1 MEAKLRGHAHK
12 YGKNVDT
19 DVIIP
24 GKYCNIIDP
33 AELGKHALEGLDPEY
48 TARMKAGDIIV
59 ADTNFGCG
67 SSREVAPI
75 AIKGSGT
82 SAVIAKSFARIFYR
96 NALNIGLPIF
106 ESAEAVDGIETGDEI
121 ELEPAT
127 GVIRNLT
134 KGTQY
139 QSSGVPAVHAPA
151 HRRRRPSPVRRTPL
165 SRSYFVILIAARSGE
180 ENERRM
186 RGGVL
191 SLSKDMRIASVA
203 DMRSPFDY
211 AAPPLLRVTIYASS
225 S

>member
-1 MEAKLRGHAHK
+1 VEARLSGKAHK

-33 AELGKHALEGLDPEY
+33 VELGKHALEGLDPEY
-48 TARMKAGDIIV
+48 TRKMKTGDVIV
-59 ADTNFGCG
+59 AETNFGCG

-106 ESAEAVDGIETGDEI
+106 ESEAAVDGITDGDEI

-127 GVIRNLT
+127 GKIVNRT
-134 KGTQY
+134 KGQTY
-139 QSSGVPAVHAPA
+139 Q
-151 HRRRRPSPVRRTPL
+151 
-165 SRSYFVILIAARSGE
+165 AAE
-180 ENERRM
+180 FPPF
-186 RGGVL
+186 
-191 SLSKDMRIASVA
+191 
-203 DMRSPFDY
+203 MRSLIDAGGLVPY
-211 AAPPLLRVTIYASS
+211 VEKRLAESKK
-225 S
+225 

>member
-1 MEAKLRGHAHK
+1 VEDSMRGKAHK

-48 TARMKAGDIIV
+48 TAKMKAGDIIV

-106 ESAEAVDGIETGDEI
+106 ESEAAVDGIADGDEI
-121 ELEPAT
+121 EVQPAT
-127 GVIRNLT
+127 GTIVNHT
-134 KGTQY
+134 KGEQY
-139 QSSGVPAVHAPA
+139 Q
-151 HRRRRPSPVRRTPL
+151 
-165 SRSYFVILIAARSGE
+165 AAE
-180 ENERRM
+180 FPPF
-186 RGGVL
+186 
-191 SLSKDMRIASVA
+191 
-203 DMRSPFDY
+203 MRSLIDAGGLVPY
-211 AAPPLLRVTIYASS
+211 VEKRLAEAKA
-225 S
+225 

>member
-1 MEAKLRGHAHK
+1 MRGKAHK

-33 AELGKHALEGLDPEY
+33 VELGKHALEGLDAEY
-48 TARMKAGDIIV
+48 TSKMKAGDIIV

-106 ESAEAVDGIETGDEI
+106 ESEAAVNGIASGDDI
-121 ELEPAT
+121 EVQPAT
-127 GVIRNLT
+127 GAIVNHT
-134 KGTQY
+134 KGETY
-139 QSSGVPAVHAPA
+139 QAAQFPPFMQSLIDAGGLVPYVEKRLAEAKA
-151 HRRRRPSPVRRTPL
+151 
-165 SRSYFVILIAARSGE
+165 
-180 ENERRM
+180 
-186 RGGVL
+186 
-191 SLSKDMRIASVA
+191 
-203 DMRSPFDY
+203 
-211 AAPPLLRVTIYASS
+211 
-225 S
+225 

>member
-1 MEAKLRGHAHK
+1 MRGFAHK

-33 AELGKHALEGLDPEY
+33 AELGKHALEGIDAEF
-48 TARMKAGDIIV
+48 TARMKQGDIIV

-106 ESAEAVDGIETGDEI
+106 ESPEAVDGIEAGDEI

-127 GVIRNLT
+127 GIVRNLT
-134 KGTQY
+134 KNKEY
-139 QSSGVPAVHAPA
+139 
-151 HRRRRPSPVRRTPL
+151 R
-165 SRSYFVILIAARSGE
+165 AA
-180 ENERRM
+180 
-186 RGGVL
+186 
-191 SLSKDMRIASVA
+191 
-203 DMRSPFDY
+203 
-211 AAPPLLRVTIYASS
+211 
-225 S
+225 

>member
-1 MEAKLRGHAHK
+1 LEESLRGKAHK

-33 AELGKHALEGLDPEY
+33 VELGKHALEGLDPEY
-48 TARMKAGDIIV
+48 TSKMKAGDIIV

-106 ESAEAVDGIETGDEI
+106 ESDKAVDGIAGGDDI
-121 ELEPAT
+121 EVRPAT
-127 GVIRNLT
+127 GTIVNHT
-134 KGTQY
+134 KGETY
-139 QSSGVPAVHAPA
+139 Q
-151 HRRRRPSPVRRTPL
+151 
-165 SRSYFVILIAARSGE
+165 AAE
-180 ENERRM
+180 FPPF
-186 RGGVL
+186 
-191 SLSKDMRIASVA
+191 
-203 DMRSPFDY
+203 MRSLIDAGGLVPY
-211 AAPPLLRVTIYASS
+211 VEKRLAEAKT
-225 S
+225 

>member
-1 MEAKLRGHAHK
+1 VLHGNAHK

-48 TARMKAGDIIV
+48 TTKMNAGDIIV

-106 ESAEAVDGIETGDEI
+106 ESAEAVDGIDDGDKI
-121 ELEPAT
+121 EVFPES
-127 GVIRNLT
+127 GVIRNIT
-134 KGTQY
+134 KGTEY
-139 QSSGVPAVHAPA
+139 KSAEFPPFMRELIEAGGLVPYV
-151 HRRRRPSPVRRTPL
+151 
-165 SRSYFVILIAARSGE
+165 
-180 ENERRM
+180 ERRLATK
-186 RGGVL
+186 V
-191 SLSKDMRIASVA
+191 
-203 DMRSPFDY
+203 
-211 AAPPLLRVTIYASS
+211 
-225 S
+225 

>member
-1 MEAKLRGHAHK
+1 VEESLRGKAHK
-12 YGKNVDT
+12 YGKNVET

-48 TARMKAGDIIV
+48 TAKMKAGDIIV

-106 ESAEAVDGIETGDEI
+106 ESEAAVDGIANGDEI
-121 ELEPAT
+121 EVQPAT
-127 GVIRNLT
+127 GTIVNHT
-134 KGTQY
+134 KNEKY
-139 QSSGVPAVHAPA
+139 Q
-151 HRRRRPSPVRRTPL
+151 
-165 SRSYFVILIAARSGE
+165 AAE
-180 ENERRM
+180 FPPF
-186 RGGVL
+186 
-191 SLSKDMRIASVA
+191 
-203 DMRSPFDY
+203 MRSLIDAGGLVPY
-211 AAPPLLRVTIYASS
+211 VEKRLAETTI
-225 S
+225 

>member
-1 MEAKLRGHAHK
+1 MRGFAHK

-33 AELGKHALEGLDPEY
+33 AELGKHALEGIDAEF
-48 TARMKAGDIIV
+48 TARMKQGDIIV

-106 ESAEAVDGIETGDEI
+106 ESPEAVDGIEAGDEI
-121 ELEPAT
+121 EIDASSGT
-127 GVIRNLT
+127 IKNIT
-134 KGTQY
+134 KGTSY
-139 QSSGVPAVHAPA
+139 RAAAFPPFMQSLIEAGGLQPYVEKRLAERQKTPA
-151 HRRRRPSPVRRTPL
+151 
-165 SRSYFVILIAARSGE
+165 
-180 ENERRM
+180 
-186 RGGVL
+186 
-191 SLSKDMRIASVA
+191 
-203 DMRSPFDY
+203 
-211 AAPPLLRVTIYASS
+211 
-225 S
+225 

>member
-1 MEAKLRGHAHK
+1 MDSTLRGHVHK
-12 YGKNVDT
+12 FGKNVDT

-24 GKYCNIIDP
+24 GKYCNIIDQ
-33 AELGKHALEGLDPEY
+33 AELGKHALEGIDPEF

-106 ESAEAVDGIETGDEI
+106 ESAEAVDGIEAGDEV

-134 KGTQY
+134 KGTQFKAAEFPPFMR
-139 QSSGVPAVHAPA
+139 QLIDAGGLVPYV
-151 HRRRRPSPVRRTPL
+151 
-165 SRSYFVILIAARSGE
+165 
-180 ENERRM
+180 ERR
-186 RGGVL
+186 L
-191 SLSKDMRIASVA
+191 AEA
-203 DMRSPFDY
+203 
-211 AAPPLLRVTIYASS
+211 
-225 S
+225 

>member
-1 MEAKLRGHAHK
+1 MEKSLRGHAHK

-33 AELGKHALEGLDPEY
+33 VELGKHALEGLDADY
-48 TARMKAGDIIV
+48 TSRMKTGDIIV

-106 ESAEAVDGIETGDEI
+106 ESAEAVDGIEAGDEI
-121 ELEPAT
+121 EVEPASGT
-127 GVIRNLT
+127 IRNLT
-134 KGTQY
+134 KGTAY
-139 QSSGVPAVHAPA
+139 QAAAFPPFMQS
-151 HRRRRPSPVRRTPL
+151 
-165 SRSYFVILIAARSGE
+165 LIEAGGLQPYV
-180 ENERRM
+180 ERRLAE
-186 RGGVL
+186 RTAV
-191 SLSKDMRIASVA
+191 
-203 DMRSPFDY
+203 
-211 AAPPLLRVTIYASS
+211 
-225 S
+225 

>member
-1 MEAKLRGHAHK
+1 MEAMLRGRAHK

-24 GKYCNIIDP
+24 GKYCNIVDQ

-48 TARMKAGDIIV
+48 ATRMQPGDIIV
-59 ADTNFGCG
+59 ADRNFGCG

-106 ESAEAVDGIETGDEI
+106 ESDEAVDGIESGDEI

-127 GVIRNLT
+127 GIVRNIT
-134 KGTQY
+134 RGTQY
-139 QSSGVPAVHAPA
+139 RAAQFPPFMQSLIDAGGLVPYVE
-151 HRRRRPSPVRRTPL
+151 
-165 SRSYFVILIAARSGE
+165 SRL
-180 ENERRM
+180 
-186 RGGVL
+186 
-191 SLSKDMRIASVA
+191 ASQA
-203 DMRSPFDY
+203 KG
-211 AAPPLLRVTIYASS
+211 
-225 S
+225 

>member
-1 MEAKLRGHAHK
+1 MEATLRGHAHK

-33 AELGKHALEGLDPEY
+33 VELGKHALEGLDPEY
-48 TARMKAGDIIV
+48 TGRMRAGDIIV

-106 ESAEAVDGIETGDEI
+106 ESSEAVDGIESGDEI
-121 ELEPAT
+121 ELEPESGT
-127 GVIRNLT
+127 IRNIT
-134 KGTQY
+134 KGETY
-139 QSSGVPAVHAPA
+139 
-151 HRRRRPSPVRRTPL
+151 
-165 SRSYFVILIAARSGE
+165 RSAEFPPF
-180 ENERRM
+180 
-186 RGGVL
+186 
-191 SLSKDMRIASVA
+191 
-203 DMRSPFDY
+203 MRSLIDAGGLVPY
-211 AAPPLLRVTIYASS
+211 VEKRLAEQAAK
-225 S
+225 